1 MLLREISLSITAGQ
15 PDPLFLPLSNGD
27 SIMQFT
33 VILRHE
39 GVDRTYHCENRFD
52 ADVLFDALQ
61 SLNARIELWQG
72 MQLLS
77 YYDLDFTK

>member
-1 MLLREISLSITAGQ
+1 MRMLLREISLSITAGQ
-15 PDPLFLPLSNGD
+15 ADPLFLPLSNGD

-33 VILRHE
+33 IILRHQ

-61 SLNARIELWQG
+61 SLGSLVEFWQG

-77 YYDLDFTK
+77 LYDPR

>member
-1 MLLREISLSITAGQ
+1 
-15 PDPLFLPLSNGD
+15 
-27 SIMQFT
+27 MQFT
-33 VILRHE
+33 IILRHE